1 MYPAGLPAH
10 AYFDILLNAH
20 VWMEHECI
28 KSSAVVVLLS
38 CCCRC
43 CVVVELPKTSI
54 ASHHAPTST
63 GISWVFRGMRR
74 HRTWHMQILE
84 QYGHHAHKIFGLHK
98 HLTFDVK
105 QRPPYDKVA
114 TKSFTCTTSRTKAKS
129 YFDKSQIRKH
139 SFEEDQGHTR
149 WASEW
154 TRTTPTA
161 AVSEATS

>member
-54 ASHHAPTST
+54 ASHLIALAQ
-63 GISWVFRGMRR
+63 GGCFGRVRR
-74 HRTWHMQILE
+74 H
-84 QYGHHAHKIFGLHK
+84 G
-98 HLTFDVK
+98 
-105 QRPPYDKVA
+105 
-114 TKSFTCTTSRTKAKS
+114 KAR
-129 YFDKSQIRKH
+129 D
-139 SFEEDQGHTR
+139 T
-149 WASEW
+149 
-154 TRTTPTA
+154 
-161 AVSEATS
+161 